1 MMDQLFQA
9 AGGAEQLSSGLHI
22 LLVLTLMAVGPAILV
37 LTTSF
42 TRIVVVLALTR
53 QALGTPNIPP
63 NVVLIP
69 LALFLTVLTMGTTFD
84 KVYQD
89 AVLPGLEGKLQPLE
103 AYRLAAQPLRE
114 FMRRQTR
121 HKEVSV
127 LMEAAR
133 LPPVDSIE
141 EIPDR
146 VLVPAFVLSELKTAL
161 TMGFVIFLSFMAVD
175 LVVAGVLMALGMF
188 MVPPSMLSLPIKI
201 LLFVMADGW
210 NLVVHGLVQSIR

>member
-201 LLFVMADGW
+201 LLFVMADEW
-210 NLVVHGLVQSIR
+210 NLVVHGLGQSIR